1 VQGNVAKAFI
11 WISSRPTLEL
21 TAAAIHGTGG
31 GSALGMARGE
41 KGGAPFMGGQG
52 ACKRPQGTH
61 GDI

>member
-1 VQGNVAKAFI
+1 VQGKVAKAFI
-11 WISSRPTLEL
+11 WTSSRPALEL

-31 GSALGMARGE
+31 GSALGMARG